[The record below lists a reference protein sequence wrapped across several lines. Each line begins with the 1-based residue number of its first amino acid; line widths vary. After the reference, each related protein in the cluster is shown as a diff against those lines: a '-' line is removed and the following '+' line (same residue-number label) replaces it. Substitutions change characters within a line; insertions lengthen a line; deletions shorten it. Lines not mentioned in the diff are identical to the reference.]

1 MKDTIWNL
9 LSIIMLLL
17 AGLAAIFLLILYTN
31 PYSFLNPFPPAELPP
46 LQVLPTSTA
55 TLKQLPGVWTSTQ
68 ENGVGS
74 TIELTTT
81 KRPSSTP
88 LATSTGFRLP
98 TATPTATQTPTP
110 TNTASVT
117 PTPTQTPTAT
127 NTTTFTPT
135 LSPTISDTPVP
146 PATATPTDVPPTET
160 PVAP

>member
-9 LSIIMLLL
+9 LSIIVLLL
-17 AGLAAIFLLILYTN
+17 AGLAAIFILILFTN

-55 TLKQLPGVWTSTQ
+55 TLKQLPEVWTLTPL
-68 ENGVGS
+68 NGVAS
-74 TIELTTT
+74 TLNLTVT

-88 LATSTGFRLP
+88 LPSATGFQLP

-117 PTPTQTPTAT
+117 PTPTQTATAT

-135 LSPTISDTPVP
+135 LSPTASDTPVP
-146 PATATPTDVPPTET
+146 PATANPTNVPPTET
-160 PVAP
+160 SESP